1 MNDEKTILV
10 SGASGGIG
18 KAGVEIL
25 AKNGFIVYAGVLN
38 NSEIS
43 ELERIDRNIK
53 PIVLDVADDSS
64 ISDVTEC
71 IRTEV
76 NDRNLFGIWA
86 NAGVTCVSSFKNM
99 NLGQIRKV
107 VEVNLLGN
115 MLFIHSALPF
125 LKRNESRVVLT
136 GSATGMFAAPAVS
149 VYTATKWALE
159 GFCDALRIEL
169 SRSGIALSLVQP
181 GLVRTGMTEGT
192 RSSVEALLE
201 GFSAQDREDY
211 GPLVNKISQL
221 SVAASTPPSD
231 VAGAVLDAFVSR
243 KPKIRYRPGIDAKAT
258 AVLRHF
264 PDPVKDFIQRRIFGV

>member
-25 AKNGFIVYAGVLN
+25 AKNGFIVYAGGLN

-43 ELERIDRNIK
+43 ELGRIHQNIK
-53 PIVLDVADDSS
+53 PIALDVTDESS
-64 ISDVTEC
+64 ISNVIEC
-71 IRTEV
+71 IRTEM
-76 NDRNLFGIWA
+76 NDRSLFGIWA
-86 NAGVTCVSSFKNM
+86 NAGVTYVSSFKNM
-99 NLGQIRKV
+99 NLEQIRKV

-136 GSATGMFAAPAVS
+136 GSATGMFAAPAAS
-149 VYTATKWALE
+149 VYSATKWALE

-181 GLVRTGMTEGT
+181 GLVKTGMTEGAK
-192 RSSVEALLE
+192 SSVEALLE
-201 GFSAQDREDY
+201 GLSDQDRDDY
-211 GPLVNKISQL
+211 APLVNKISQL
-221 SVAASTPPSD
+221 SVAASTPPSH
-231 VAGAVLDAFVSR
+231 VAGAVLDAFASR
-243 KPKIRYRPGIDAKAT
+243 KPKIRYRSGIDVKAT

-264 PDPVKDFIQRRIFGV
+264 PDPVKDFIQRRIFCI